1 MKFLNKFNTFILT
14 LLAINF
20 KPDVILAADAS
31 AGPTSLDMIFS
42 PVGIF
47 CILIFILAYGFV
59 MAEEF
64 THFRKSKPVI
74 LAATIIWVVIAYV
87 ASQDPSISP
96 KWAETQFRHV
106 VLEFAELSSKRTKS
120 RDFLSFLDWIIFN
133 LSFNLFF
140 PSSI

>member
-1 MKFLNKFNTFILT
+1 MNLKSKFNIFLTTFLSFNFFPILV
-14 LLAINF
+14 N
-20 KPDVILAADAS
+20 S
-31 AGPTSLDMIFS
+31 AEMSSGPTSLDMIFS

-47 CILIFILAYGFV
+47 CILIFIIAYGFV

-96 KWAETQFRHV
+96 K
-106 VLEFAELSSKRTKS
+106 LIPILK
-120 RDFLSFLDWIIFN
+120 
-133 LSFNLFF
+133 
-140 PSSI
+140 